1 MKILIIY
8 IAQIEVNICPP
19 TSSSFGYGDIGTG
32 TTCSDYFFFTYV
44 ALTFSDVNKFFY
56 SKVETLVITM
66 AYKYQPIKVKYN
78 NKIYL
83 VYLVF
88 FSSIKNLK

>member
-19 TSSSFGYGDIGTG
+19 TSSSFGYGDIG